1 MQAPLVHKLLSGGQT
16 GVDRAALDWALQR
29 GVPGGGW
36 CPHGR
41 RAEDGVIDARYP
53 LTETP
58 GRDYPQRTEWNVRD
72 ADGTL
77 ILVPGKPEG
86 GTLFTMEC
94 ARRLGKPLRLVDL
107 QRELDV
113 AGFRHWLRR
122 RDIRILNVA
131 GPRES
136 KFPGI
141 GRRAGLALARLL
153 AGAGQRSQR

>member
-1 MQAPLVHKLLSGGQT
+1 MQALLVHKILSGGQT

-29 GVPGGGW
+29 GVPCGGW
-36 CPHGR
+36 CPRGR

-77 ILVPGKPEG
+77 ILLAGEPEG

-107 QRELDV
+107 QHDLDV
-113 AGFRHWLRR
+113 VTFRRWLRR
-122 RDIRILNVA
+122 HDIRILNVA

-141 GRRAGLALARLL
+141 GSRVRLALARLL
-153 AGAGQRSQR
+153 AGAVQRSKR

>member
-29 GVPGGGW
+29 GVPCGGW

-41 RAEDGVIDARYP
+41 RAEDGAIDARYP